1 MVLSLPL
8 TAWAGAKDRK
18 RRRGIKSKEKG
29 ERERERKKTKP
40 SFCRCCLDWIWFE
53 FPLCWLMQQER
64 RSGGSNLLAAL
75 PLELNKRAGDCAGG
89 SCPAALP
96 CSLLL

>member
-1 MVLSLPL
+1 
-8 TAWAGAKDRK
+8 
-18 RRRGIKSKEKG
+18 
-29 ERERERKKTKP
+29 
-40 SFCRCCLDWIWFE
+40 
-53 FPLCWLMQQER
+53 MQQER

-96 CSLLL
+96 CSLLLSVTRELLGLLKSPEEKATTSQTRLVAQCLLT